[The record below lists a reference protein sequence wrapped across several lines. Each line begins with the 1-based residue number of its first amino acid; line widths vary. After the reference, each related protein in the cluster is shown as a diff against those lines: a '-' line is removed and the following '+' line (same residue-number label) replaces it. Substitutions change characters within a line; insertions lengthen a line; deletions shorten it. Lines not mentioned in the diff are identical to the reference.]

1 MNLIIVQLID
11 ASMKNWPE
19 NFINALR
26 INRKIIEF
34 ISNNLINHF
43 QIIKCEVS
51 LIKNVNNLNEAAR
64 MNTKQQQQHYSKWIR
79 LPLMHGYWA
88 ELNGLTTNRKLES
101 ESVELKMNEKY
112 MRYLWYYPLCQ
123 KIR

>member
-51 LIKNVNNLNEAAR
+51 LIKNVNNVNEAAR
-64 MNTKQQQQHYSKWIR
+64 MNTKQ
-79 LPLMHGYWA
+79 
-88 ELNGLTTNRKLES
+88 
-101 ESVELKMNEKY
+101 
-112 MRYLWYYPLCQ
+112 
-123 KIR
+123 